1 MKISQL
7 SHYARPEDILGVLL
21 RRVSGLWRR
30 TLNAELA
37 NIDLTEMQF
46 VLLMAIAWR
55 TEAREPFTQSQLVEQ
70 LKFSRALT
78 SQVLQS
84 LDRKGLVAKRASSD
98 ARTPC
103 LALTTAGERKV
114 RAAIKVLEQ
123 TEADFWADIPEVA
136 DTIRLAFTQV
146 LLHHGEA
153 IEGHFGMADE
163 PAHSGARSAPKR
175 RSKKP

>member
-1 MKISQL
+1 MRLPVKISQL
-7 SHYARPEDILGVLL
+7 SHYSRPEDILGVLL

-37 NIDLTEMQF
+37 TIELTEMQF

-55 TEAREPFTQSQLVEQ
+55 TEGGESFTQSQLVEQ

-84 LDRKGLVAKRASSD
+84 LDRKELVTKRASAD
-98 ARTPC
+98 ARTPRV
-103 LALTTAGERKV
+103 ALTTAGERKV
-114 RAAIKVLEQ
+114 RAAIKVLER

-136 DTIRLAFTQV
+136 DSMRLAFTQV
-146 LLHHGEA
+146 LLHHGES
-153 IEGHFGMADE
+153 IEGQFGMAEDE
-163 PAHSGARSAPKR
+163 PPTASGRTARK
-175 RSKKP
+175 